1 MEDRIYN
8 WDEPHFRLFIRVYE
22 PLIYT
27 FVCFLGLLLW
37 DNVSAGEE
45 RVQYV
50 LVFPHLDAKYQA
62 TQMMLS

>member
-8 WDEPHFRLFIRVYE
+8 WDEPHFRLFIGVYE

-27 FVCFLGLLLW
+27 LVCFLVLSLW

-50 LVFPHLDAKYQA
+50 LIFPHLHAKYQA